1 MIQLIFIRHGATAG
15 NLEKRYIG
23 STDEPLCDIGIAQVE
38 KLRKQ
43 NFQADFLYV
52 SPMLRTRQT
61 AELLFPEM
69 SHTIVEDFR
78 ETNFG
83 LFEGKT
89 AGELSDCPEYQTWV
103 ESMCLAPIPHGES
116 VADFKARCCSAF
128 EMIVQSIPD
137 NSCAVFVVHGGVI
150 MSILEAYARPKK
162 GFYEHHIENGNYLA
176 ASACWGNRQMTLIET
191 EFY

>member
-38 KLRKQ
+38 ALRKH
-43 NFQADFLYV
+43 NFQADYLYV

-61 AELLFPEM
+61 AELLFPQM
-69 SHTIVEDFR
+69 KYTLVSDFR

-89 AGELSDCPEYQTWV
+89 AAELSYSMEYQAWV
-103 ESMCLAPIPHGES
+103 ESMCLDPIPQGES
-116 VADFKARCCSAF
+116 VSDFKTRCCSAF
-128 EMIVQSIPD
+128 EDIMKSIPD
-137 NSCAVFVVHGGVI
+137 NSCVAFVVHGGVI
-150 MSILEAYARPKK
+150 MSILEAYAFPKK
-162 GFYEHHIENGNYLA
+162 GFYDYHIENGKSIFCQYDNCKRCFY
-176 ASACWGNRQMTLIET
+176 IER
-191 EFY
+191 

>member
-38 KLRKQ
+38 SLRKH

-61 AELLFPEM
+61 AELLFPKM
-69 SHTIVEDFR
+69 DYTFVSDFR

-89 AGELSDCPEYQTWV
+89 AEEIVEILNVEKKNIRLIALLDTLEYLKKGGRISKT
-103 ESMCLAPIPHGES
+103 
-116 VADFKARCCSAF
+116 VAFA
-128 EMIVQSIPD
+128 
-137 NSCAVFVVHGGVI
+137 GGVLNI
-150 MSILEAYARPKK
+150 KPVLSVIDGEISMLGIQLCRSCNFTY
-162 GFYEHHIENGNYLA
+162 
-176 ASACWGNRQMTLIET
+176 
-191 EFY
+191 

>member
-38 KLRKQ
+38 ALRKH
-43 NFQADFLYV
+43 NFQADYLYV

-61 AELLFPEM
+61 AELLFPQM
-69 SHTIVEDFR
+69 KYTLVSDFR

-89 AGELSDCPEYQTWV
+89 AAELSYSMEYQAWV
-103 ESMCLAPIPHGES
+103 ESMCLDPIPQGES
-116 VADFKARCCSAF
+116 VSDFKTR
-128 EMIVQSIPD
+128 
-137 NSCAVFVVHGGVI
+137 
-150 MSILEAYARPKK
+150 
-162 GFYEHHIENGNYLA
+162 
-176 ASACWGNRQMTLIET
+176 
-191 EFY
+191 